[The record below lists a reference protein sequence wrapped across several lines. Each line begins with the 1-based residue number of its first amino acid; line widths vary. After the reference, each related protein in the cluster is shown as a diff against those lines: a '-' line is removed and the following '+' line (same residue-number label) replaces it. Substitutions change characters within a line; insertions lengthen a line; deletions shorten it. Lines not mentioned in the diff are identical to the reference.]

1 MEAST
6 TAVDEYKRS
15 DLLLYAK
22 YLRYKAI
29 TESGKDYNN
38 VTAEDM
44 EQLDS
49 QIEKEL
55 KAFCNRY
62 YIDFNYIVKFQDID
76 NAVASSRLYK
86 LKLPLPTPITKKEW
100 EKICTIENDNYR
112 RMLFV
117 MLVDAKYHRLHSIS
131 IENSATITEDTLFFF
146 FL

>member
-6 TAVDEYKRS
+6 TAVDKYKRS

-38 VTAEDM
+38 VTVEDM

-49 QIEKEL
+49 QKKKV

-76 NAVASSRLYK
+76 NAVASSRLY
-86 LKLPLPTPITKKEW
+86 
-100 EKICTIENDNYR
+100 
-112 RMLFV
+112 
-117 MLVDAKYHRLHSIS
+117 S
-131 IENSATITEDTLFFF
+131 
-146 FL
+146 